1 MRGKHFREWS
11 VHAVYYTQRNRGG
24 CKENGDLSPARK
36 EPYMGYRSGTG
47 HVPHPRSRK
56 RLYTSFFPFKSLIC

>member
-11 VHAVYYTQRNRGG
+11 VHAVYYAQRNRGG

-36 EPYMGYRSGTG
+36 EPYMGYRSGYWPCPSSQEQEETL
-47 HVPHPRSRK
+47 H
-56 RLYTSFFPFKSLIC
+56 